1 MRPILVK
8 GRLEKRGEFGPWAVV
23 DLHDYPVIEEINIGF
38 DEGLEIIEVKFEPD
52 FETPSVKIVLCD
64 ENGHRKMELGFWN
77 DAAEKLLAAFKTIVE
92 ELEWDDVEE
101 EVKA

>member
-8 GRLEKRGEFGPWAVV
+8 GELKKRGEFGPWAAV
-23 DLHDYPVIEEINIGF
+23 DLHDFPVIEKMHVAF
-38 DEGLEIIEVKFEPD
+38 DEGLEIIEVRFDPD
-52 FETPSVKIVLCD
+52 FETPTVKIELCD

-101 EVKA
+101 KVTA

>member
-8 GRLEKRGEFGPWAVV
+8 GELKKRGEFGPWAAV
-23 DLHDYPVIEEINIGF
+23 DLHDYPVIEEMHVAF

-52 FETPSVKIVLCD
+52 FETPSVKIVLCA
-64 ENGHRKMELGFWN
+64 ENGHRKMKLGFWN

-92 ELEWDDVEE
+92 ELEWVREE
-101 EVKA
+101 EKATA